1 MYRVV
6 IVIADV
12 SFLVSGE
19 LLPDN
24 SVIRPDQFGE
34 DLAALHCL
42 TPYEDCCRM
51 SDTVGPVGAGRWLT
65 PTGDNVAFSNSML
78 YMSRNPSRVSLNRD
92 SSLTPAAG
100 IYRCLIPVSESSDQT
115 IHIGLYPEGQ
125 GGLYM
130 CVCMHVLL
138 MSTAGVSSVTIVAL
152 VRDDLSLV
160 CVSNG
165 GPASEVVWT
174 RDGATVST
182 GYTLTQTVT
191 DPVMASYENVLT
203 ATTIADLVGTFT
215 CTVSNSRGT
224 SNTET
229 LQLAGEL

>member
-12 SFLVSGE
+12 SFLVNGE

-42 TPYEDCCRM
+42 TPNQDCCRA
-51 SDTVGPVGAGRWLT
+51 SDTVGPVGAGQWLT
-65 PTGDNVAFSNSML
+65 LTGDTVAFFNSML

-92 SSLTPAAG
+92 SSLTPATG

-125 GGLYM
+125 G
-130 CVCMHVLL
+130 
-138 MSTAGVSSVTIVAL
+138 
-152 VRDDLSLV
+152 
-160 CVSNG
+160 
-165 GPASEVVWT
+165 E
-174 RDGATVST
+174 
-182 GYTLTQTVT
+182 
-191 DPVMASYENVLT
+191 
-203 ATTIADLVGTFT
+203 
-215 CTVSNSRGT
+215 
-224 SNTET
+224 
-229 LQLAGEL
+229 